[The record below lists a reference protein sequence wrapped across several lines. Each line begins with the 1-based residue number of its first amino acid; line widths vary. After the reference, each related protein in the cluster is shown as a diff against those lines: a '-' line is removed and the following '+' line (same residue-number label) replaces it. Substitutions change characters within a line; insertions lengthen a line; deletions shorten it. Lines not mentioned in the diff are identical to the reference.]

1 MSHFCIVNVHVKC
14 SVCDLCVCVSPDHL
28 WVLLPDVFMVI
39 SSEVAVDIVKH
50 AFITKFNEITADVSS
65 LPLPYLIRMQ
75 IRTAQ
80 DVEHCQ
86 HLRIRISIIFF
97 QLQFILFTLSRRKT

>member
-1 MSHFCIVNVHVKC
+1 MTC
-14 SVCDLCVCVSPDHL
+14 VCDPCVCVSPDHL

-65 LPLPYLIRMQ
+65 LPLPYLIRRQ
-75 IRTAQ
+75 TRTAQ
-80 DVEHCQ
+80 DSVSLSLSLALSHP
-86 HLRIRISIIFF
+86 HPSKLLSHWLRTVID
-97 QLQFILFTLSRRKT
+97 L